1 MRTVHVGLGTIG
13 LACLRTAAERPGVT
27 VVAAIDANPALA
39 AQDAGTL
46 AGLSEPLGVPIAP
59 DWSAVPAADVA
70 LVCTTSRIADLRLT
84 VGTAFERG
92 LDVVSTCEPLAGPAE
107 DDMDAAA
114 LDVLAR
120 RWHRR
125 VLGVGVNPGFVM
137 DALPLMLA
145 AAQTTVRSVRVQRV
159 VDASTRRPQLGAKVG
174 AGLTREEFAAAA
186 RRGDLGHV
194 GLAASARLIAAGLD
208 WAIDDVRETLRPV
221 VGADGRCTGAHQRL
235 RARENGTLRIELDL
249 TIAVGAHPSGDTISL
264 AGEPPLRWATRPA
277 TAGEEATAAL
287 AVNGLLA
294 VGGLPPGLR
303 TMVDLVP
310 LRYRSQASDGAP
322 G

>member
-1 MRTVHVGLGTIG
+1 
-13 LACLRTAAERPGVT
+13 
-27 VVAAIDANPALA
+27 VA
-39 AQDAGTL
+39 
-46 AGLSEPLGVPIAP
+46 IAP

-70 LVCTTSRIADLRLT
+70 VVCTTSRIADLRLT

-92 LDVVSTCEPLAGPAE
+92 LDVVSTCEPLAGPAG

-120 RWHRR
+120 RWQRR

-174 AGLTREEFAAAA
+174 AGLTRDEFAAAA

-194 GLAASARLIAAGLD
+194 GLSASARLIAAGLD

-235 RARENGTLRIELDL
+235 RARENGALRIELDL
-249 TIAVGAHPSGDTISL
+249 TIAVGAHPSGDTITL
-264 AGEPPLRWATRPA
+264 DGEPSLRWATRPA

-287 AVNGLLA
+287 AVNAALA

-310 LRYRSQASDGAP
+310 LRYRSQAPDGTP
-322 G
+322 E